1 MGQFARLQTRKI
13 ESFEELS
20 DVIAGSQ
27 REIVQI
33 ESGKVDGSLTHASI
47 NDLPIHVG
55 TFNVGMRSR
64 GGSKRD
70 RMTVCMLT
78 VATNRVTRGSHESH
92 PGDVMV
98 TAPGGEQ
105 ENRYYGG
112 ASVFAISPTVAD
124 IEASFGTEA
133 QQFDASAWCGHL
145 FAGTADTTEF
155 IIPQMH
161 LLIARLG
168 QSSSSL
174 TEEAAEFWKRTIIEA
189 MTASVIDGVPSMR
202 DGPTPSALKLIRRVE
217 EYLET
222 QGARPIH
229 ISQIC
234 GQLHVSRRTL
244 HRAFHEALGIGPI
257 AFLRYRRLCAVHKA
271 LRSDVPPNETI
282 ADLAL
287 QFGFLN
293 VGRFAQ
299 YYRELF
305 GEYPS
310 DTKQRA
316 GGTDPRGTGATSQ
329 QRDFQ
334 QLF

>member
-1 MGQFARLQTRKI
+1 MGQFAKLQTRRV

-33 ESGKVDGSLTHASI
+33 ESGKVRGGLTHASI
-47 NDLPIHVG
+47 NGLPIDVG

-78 VATNRVTRGSHESH
+78 GATNRVTRGSYESH

-133 QQFDASAWCGHL
+133 QQLDASAWCGHL

-155 IIPQMH
+155 VIPQMH
-161 LLIARLG
+161 LLIDRLG

-174 TEEAAEFWKRTIIEA
+174 TEEASEFWKRAIIEA
-189 MTASVIDGVPSMR
+189 MTASVIDGVPSVR
-202 DGPTPSALKLIRRVE
+202 DGPTPSSLKLIRRVE

-234 GQLHVSRRTL
+234 DQLRVSRRTL

-271 LRSDVPPNETI
+271 LRSGILPNETI

-310 DTKQRA
+310 DTKQRG
-316 GGTDPRGTGATSQ
+316 GGTGPSGTGEEP
-329 QRDFQ
+329 QRPDFQ